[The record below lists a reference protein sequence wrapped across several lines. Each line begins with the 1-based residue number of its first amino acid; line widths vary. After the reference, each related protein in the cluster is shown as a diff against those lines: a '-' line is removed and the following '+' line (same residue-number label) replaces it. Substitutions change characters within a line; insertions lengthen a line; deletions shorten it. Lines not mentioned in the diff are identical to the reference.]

1 MKETK
6 YEIGNRIRKYR
17 EECNM
22 TQKQLA
28 ERIGVSNSRV
38 SNWEQGLNRPDA
50 DILAAV
56 CVALDVSPS
65 LLLGIRV
72 TGDDLTEQER
82 RVLKAFR
89 EKDDVRQA
97 VHILLGISENA
108 QE

>member
-1 MKETK
+1 MK

-17 EECNM
+17 EENNM

-82 RVLKAFR
+82 RVLKAYR